1 MVTAYA
7 SRKEPKP
14 SSGDC
19 LTRLR
24 WFLHDDP
31 DGSEAI
37 AGICRNMQT
46 RGINVH
52 LKRIKLICS
61 TGMFVLCLGITMSS
75 LHADQGIQAGRNGR
89 AVSTADQRGL
99 MKLTAGG
106 NPAVC
111 KANYDQ
117 CIKGCGGFAQC
128 NNQCAANYR
137 GCLGQ

>member
-1 MVTAYA
+1 M
-7 SRKEPKP
+7 
-14 SSGDC
+14 
-19 LTRLR
+19 
-24 WFLHDDP
+24 
-31 DGSEAI
+31 
-37 AGICRNMQT
+37 
-46 RGINVH
+46 H

-61 TGMFVLCLGITMSS
+61 TGMFVLCLGITMPS